1 MLEIISKVFQVLTY
15 IDIIVFFV
23 LTVSLISNFQRLPL
37 VLKIFSCF
45 NFIAFIIG
53 ASSLI
58 LAKLSI
64 ANTPLFHLIFFIQ
77 ILWFTVYYFM
87 VLKEWRFSKSI
98 LIVSGIFLGISFW
111 KYATDW
117 NQVINKVGGVYYF
130 VSTALFVVFAVL
142 FYVLMLTDKIK
153 PKYQLINAG
162 VLIYYS
168 CSSVIFLFSKYY
180 YQKGFEGQMILW
192 NLNVILHILFLLLI
206 FVDVWRMLYPRP
218 KI

>member
-1 MLEIISKVFQVLTY
+1 
-15 IDIIVFFV
+15 
-23 LTVSLISNFQRLPL
+23 
-37 VLKIFSCF
+37 
-45 NFIAFIIG
+45 
-53 ASSLI
+53 
-58 LAKLSI
+58 
-64 ANTPLFHLIFFIQ
+64 
-77 ILWFTVYYFM
+77 M
-87 VLKEWRFSKSI
+87 VLKEWHYSKSI

-130 VSTALFVVFAVL
+130 MSTALFVVFAVL

-206 FVDVWRMLYPRP
+206 FVDVWRMLYLRP